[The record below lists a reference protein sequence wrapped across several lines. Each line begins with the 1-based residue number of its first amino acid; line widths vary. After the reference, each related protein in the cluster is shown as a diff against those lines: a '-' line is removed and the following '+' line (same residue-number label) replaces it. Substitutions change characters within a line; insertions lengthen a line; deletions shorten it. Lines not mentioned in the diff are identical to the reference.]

1 MNRVHHHIVIAWA
14 AGAQF
19 KHSNKPA
26 IIATM
31 SLSFSSILA
40 RLEVWVEELSR
51 FPWRTTAHT
60 LRERFREDRLGLTA
74 SSLTFTTL
82 LALVPFVTV
91 ALAVFTAFPM
101 FGKMQSLLQRWLV
114 DSLIP
119 DTIARSVL
127 DYLTQFASKASGL
140 GAVGLSI
147 LFVTALALIL
157 TIDRT
162 LNNIWRVPKLR
173 PLGQRVLIYWAAI
186 TLGPLLLAISLTLT
200 TSMAS
205 AASRG
210 IGQALPQSTRFIFDS
225 IEFVLLAAGMAGLY
239 RYVPNTLVHWRHAWA
254 GGIFVAIGIEVAKKV
269 LGLYLSSVPTYS
281 VLYGTFATLPI
292 LLLWIYVAWVIVL
305 LGAVVAAYL
314 PSLLAGVARKAGGPG
329 WNFLLAIEL
338 LQQLQAERSNPPH
351 GLTAS
356 QAAQRLGVE
365 ALQLIPALNAVTA
378 LKWVV
383 QVNET
388 AGGESDD
395 ADARYV
401 LVADPAHTFME
412 PLVEELLISR
422 TDDLDRYWANT
433 GMEVLKLADVLPRK
447 SAAVAAPAPLG
458 SS

>member
-1 MNRVHHHIVIAWA
+1 MEYGG
-14 AGAQF
+14 AGRRDSTPTH
-19 KHSNKPA
+19 KTA
-26 IIATM
+26 IISTM
-31 SLSFSSILA
+31 SQTPPSIVA
-40 RLEVWVEELSR
+40 RVETCVDDLSR

-101 FGKMQSLLQRWLV
+101 FGKMQDLLQRWLV

-119 DTIARSVL
+119 DTISRSVL
-127 DYLTQFASKASGL
+127 DYLTQFSAKASGL
-140 GAVGLSI
+140 GAVGLTI

-173 PLGQRVLIYWAAI
+173 PLGQRVLIYWTAI

-210 IGQALPQSTRFIFDS
+210 LGETLPNGARFIFDS

-239 RYVPNTLVHWRHAWA
+239 RYVPNTHVQWRYAWA
-254 GGIFVAIGIEVAKKV
+254 GGIFVSIGIEVAKKV

-305 LGAVVAAYL
+305 LGAVVAAYM
-314 PSLLAGVARKAGGPG
+314 PSLLAGVARRPGGPG
-329 WNFLLAIEL
+329 WNFLLAVEV
-338 LQQLQAERSNPPH
+338 LQKLHAERHSLLH
-351 GLTAS
+351 GLTGPQLVQLLS
-356 QAAQRLGVE
+356 VDTLQLGPALE
-365 ALQLIPALNAVTA
+365 ALIDLG
-378 LKWVV
+378 WVV
-383 QVNET
+383 QINET
-388 AGGESDD
+388 AAGASEMEDE
-395 ADARYV
+395 RYM
-401 LVADPAHTFME
+401 LVADPVLTGLQ
-412 PLVEELLISR
+412 PLVERLLVER
-422 TDDLDRYWANT
+422 TESLERYWTNT
-433 GMEVLKLADVLPRK
+433 GMEVLKIADVLPRNK
-447 SAAVAAPAPLG
+447 PSTVAAH
-458 SS
+458 